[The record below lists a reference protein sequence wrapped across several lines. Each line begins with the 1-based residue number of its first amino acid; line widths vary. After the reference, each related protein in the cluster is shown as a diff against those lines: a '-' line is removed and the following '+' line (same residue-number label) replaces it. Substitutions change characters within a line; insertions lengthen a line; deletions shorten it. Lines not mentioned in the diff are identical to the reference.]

1 MPVREL
7 LHRVE
12 IGELLIRYTR
22 AIDSGDWD
30 ALDTIFTPD
39 AELDLT
45 APGGPKG
52 GLKEVKTWLAEALAH
67 WPGRQHL
74 LGAPLIEFPIDP
86 GDTAIASVSF
96 TDTLSPSRDMIKA
109 STSGRTSGGGIYH
122 HRLVLLPEGWRSR
135 AMTIEQQWRV
145 IA

>member
-1 MPVREL
+1 MSSREL
-7 LHRVE
+7 FHRIE
-12 IGELLIRYTR
+12 IGELLTRYTR
-22 AIDSGDWD
+22 AIDGGDWD
-30 ALDTIFTPD
+30 VLDTVFTPD
-39 AELDLT
+39 AVLDLT

-52 GLKEVKTWLAEALAH
+52 GPGEVKAWLAETLAH

-74 LGAPLIEFPIDP
+74 LGIPLIEFPIDP

-109 STSGRTSGGGIYH
+109 ATPGLTRGGGIYH

-135 AMTIEQQWRV
+135 AMTIEQQWRTL
-145 IA
+145 A